1 MPTGESTQNILV
13 LGYPGWLNW
22 RNSNEYEETQSEF
35 YLKLNPAYVCHAPLG
50 TVELTNRNNK
60 PVGFYFIGSYRVTRE
75 PLQTIKSL
83 LWAISKSKQSG
94 LILDITIDEVS
105 PALVQLLKTIIEI
118 FKPEICY
125 AYNSSENYLPFL
137 VNDITL
143 KKINLITN
151 KRTPSQLKQQRKAK
165 WVETIAKSKMV
176 NLPFKSIE
184 IQGICFGTGNNA
196 NAKQIDTLNEYGV
209 KNILHAEI
217 IGNLLYLVC
226 NNKPKNESLEY
237 ASKKIKTS
245 KYLIVQ
251 PKDFKNLIFG
261 CEDKFSNHV
270 AVGRITDMD
279 FANGILLASVF
290 GDHDTTLKKINI
302 GRIKIDDKGVESAE
316 IKAWQV

>member
-1 MPTGESTQNILV
+1 MPTGESTQNVLA

-22 RNSNEYEETQSEF
+22 RNSNEHEETQAEF

-60 PVGFYFIGSYRVTRE
+60 PIGFYFIGSYRITRE

-105 PALVQLLKTIIEI
+105 PAFVQLLKTMVEI
-118 FKPEICY
+118 FQPEICY
-125 AYNSSENYLPFL
+125 AYNSTETYLPYL
-137 VNDITL
+137 ANNIVLN
-143 KKINLITN
+143 KINLETS
-151 KRTPSQLKQQRKAK
+151 KRTPSQLRQQRKAK
-165 WVETIAKSKMV
+165 WVETISKSKTV
-176 NLPFKSIE
+176 NIPFKSIE
-184 IQGICFGTGNNA
+184 IQGVCFGTGNNV
-196 NAKQIDTLNEYGV
+196 NAKQIDTLNEYGI

-217 IGNLLYLVC
+217 IGNLLYLIC
-226 NNKPKNESLEY
+226 NNKPKDESLEY
-237 ASKKIKTS
+237 VSRKLKTS

-251 PKDFKNLIFG
+251 PKDFKNLVFG
-261 CEDKFSNHV
+261 CEDKLGNHV
-270 AVGRITDMD
+270 AVGRILDMD

-302 GRIKIDDKGVESAE
+302 GRIKVDDKGVEFAE